1 MIHVHDTYKDKMVY
15 TQHMVY
21 TRHCGPYNPYTM
33 GGVILVLLPP
43 KNKTHKHTYTFQQW
57 PIVDSTLACGLK
69 AMLCLEFI

>member
-1 MIHVHDTYKDKMVY
+1 MYTIHTKIRWYIHNTWYIHDTVDH
-15 TQHMVY
+15 T
-21 TRHCGPYNPYTM
+21 TPTLW

-69 AMLCLEFI
+69 AMLCLAFI